1 MPLSP
6 GTKFRS
12 YAEEWEV
19 VKDKRTRYSK
29 EVREKTKAKYIGM
42 YLLDEDDEEHPK
54 RVIKRMAWHKDRRAT
69 AAGWIVETVDANSH
83 DNWAAYHVLKAH
95 GQKLVDGDLFAD
107 VKRATDRGLNKHR
120 TVIYEEEEEEEGEEG
135 EEGEG
140 EEYK

>member
-1 MPLSP
+1 MGYPVCESLI
-6 GTKFRS
+6 
-12 YAEEWEV
+12 

-29 EVREKTKAKYIGM
+29 EVREKSKDKYIGM

-69 AAGWIVETVDANSH
+69 AAGWTVDTVDADSH

-107 VKRATDRGLNKHR
+107 IKRATDRGLNKHR
-120 TVIYEEEEEEEGEEG
+120 TVVSEEEGKKKRRKKKRGGGGREG
-135 EEGEG
+135 GRRIRVA
-140 EEYK
+140 